1 MIDTGSTGRST
12 YVPGDIDFD
21 FVMRLD
27 REILLNDKKLANLKN
42 DLLQAFHQKDSKNVI
57 DGNFRLKKAYLEG
70 ILEPLKIDITFL
82 QKTDKVD
89 YSTDLVIQDY
99 LNTIKKQDE
108 NKYKQIIGNI
118 VFAKKVLKEAY
129 CYKPSRSDAAQG
141 GLGGVGIENFVLQNG
156 GSFVTAARNFLEIS
170 EGKNLE
176 EFKQQ
181 YSIWDFGSNFLTE
194 KRETYPHDNFVNN
207 MNEVGYEKMKE
218 ALKNYIV
225 TLSKEENFEKITLGR

>member
-218 ALKNYIV
+218 ALKNYLLQ
-225 TLSKEENFEKITLGR
+225 TENKEFFSR